1 MATASNEI
9 KNLRRD
15 LLSANEAIEELQY
28 ELKRYQDNLAEAIAV
43 HLNLHF
49 SPNVSSI
56 FRTET
61 VIKLRF
67 SRLGT

>member
-43 HLNLHF
+43 TYTPSFIHYPTFL
-49 SPNVSSI
+49 SS
-56 FRTET
+56 
-61 VIKLRF
+61 
-67 SRLGT
+67 LGQKPL